1 MASRKDA
8 VVSSQQDALTAARRS
23 IQAEIHARHAALSA
37 YRSQAVSPFSLE
49 QTITEGVA
57 LTARMLRAERC
68 AVARLVEGG
77 EALLLYAGIGWRE
90 DVVGRAHLAAGTGTL
105 GGYALEH
112 HGPVI
117 VEDLALHADFAIDPL
132 LARHATVSALVVPI
146 WPQSGPYGILGVYS
160 SVRRLFSP
168 IDLEFVQ
175 GVADVIRAADYRE
188 RWRHGWPLPGRREMP
203 PE

>member
-1 MASRKDA
+1 MRECDAMACRKDA

-90 DVVGRAHLAAGTGTL
+90 DVAGRAHLAAGTACSAAMLSSTTAPSLLRTWRSTPISTSTRCLL
-105 GGYALEH
+105 GM
-112 HGPVI
+112 
-117 VEDLALHADFAIDPL
+117 
-132 LARHATVSALVVPI
+132 R
-146 WPQSGPYGILGVYS
+146 LGAPS
-160 SVRRLFSP
+160 S
-168 IDLEFVQ
+168 
-175 GVADVIRAADYRE
+175 YRS
-188 RWRHGWPLPGRREMP
+188 GRRADRTAS
-203 PE
+203 